1 MDIVVR
7 NGILQDFYTN
17 VRTSKCDI
25 DLPSTQDNLQSGTTQ
40 IQHVVDLTILIE
52 RMSE

>member
-1 MDIVVR
+1 MDIVVL
-7 NGILQDFYTN
+7 NGILLN
-17 VRTSKCDI
+17 VDI